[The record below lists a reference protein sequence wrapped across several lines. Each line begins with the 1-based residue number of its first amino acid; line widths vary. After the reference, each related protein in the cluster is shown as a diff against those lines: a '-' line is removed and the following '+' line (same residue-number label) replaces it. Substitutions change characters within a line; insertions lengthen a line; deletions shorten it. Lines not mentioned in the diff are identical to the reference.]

1 MAKRV
6 TKKREKSIVQTR
18 RGGMSWVALY
28 EEWEFDVFHVVADTY
43 SELITAI
50 DGIPI
55 EDLFWWSGDYEKLGI
70 EGMPNKSKGK
80 WRVRLRTKQIGKGKS
95 VELNDYN
102 TRDLQ

>member
-6 TKKREKSIVQTR
+6 TKKREKSIITTR
-18 RGGMSWVALY
+18 KSSNWNHAEC

-80 WRVRLRTKQIGKGKS
+80 WRARLRTKQIGKGKS

-102 TRDLQ
+102 TRDLL

>member
-6 TKKREKSIVQTR
+6 TKKREKSLVQTR
-18 RGGMSWVALY
+18 IGGMSWGAEY
-28 EEWEFDVFHVVADTY
+28 EEWEFDVFLVVADTY

-70 EGMPNKSKGK
+70 EGMPNKSRASGE
-80 WRVRLRTKQIGKGKS
+80 RGSG
-95 VELNDYN
+95 LNK
-102 TRDLQ
+102 

>member
-18 RGGMSWVALY
+18 TGGMSWVPLF

-50 DGIPI
+50 DGIPSK
-55 EDLFWWSGDYEKLGI
+55 DLFWWSGDYEELGI

-80 WRVRLRTKQIGKGKS
+80 WRARLRTKQIGKGKS
-95 VELNDYN
+95 VEPNDYN

>member
-6 TKKREKSIVQTR
+6 TKKREKSLVQTR
-18 RGGMSWVALY
+18 IGGMSWTSEY

>member
-6 TKKREKSIVQTR
+6 TKKREKSIITTR
-18 RGGMSWVALY
+18 RGSNWNHAEY

-50 DGIPI
+50 DGIPSK
-55 EDLFWWSGDYEKLGI
+55 DLSWWSGDWEELGI

-80 WRVRLRTKQIGKGKS
+80 WRARLRTEPIGKGKS
-95 VELNDYN
+95 VNSRYG
-102 TRDLQ
+102 